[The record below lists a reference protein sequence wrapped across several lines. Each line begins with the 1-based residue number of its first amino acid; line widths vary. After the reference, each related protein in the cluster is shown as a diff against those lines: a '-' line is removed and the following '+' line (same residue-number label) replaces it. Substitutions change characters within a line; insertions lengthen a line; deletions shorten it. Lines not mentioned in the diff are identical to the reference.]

1 MACPAWPRLGEGG
14 ETAHAWQCGTT
25 GATGHICSA
34 GLPAAPLTALLEL
47 CSLPSEH
54 GGSQSVPVHPG
65 SSLPTAEWERE
76 PSPHPGLGS
85 GSWCG
90 VGATSPGSKPP
101 ANAAGQG
108 RG

>member
-1 MACPAWPRLGEGG
+1 MACPAWPCLGEGG

-34 GLPAAPLTALLEL
+34 GLPAAPVMAA
-47 CSLPSEH
+47 PSKN
-54 GGSQSVPVHPG
+54 GGSQSLPVHPG

-76 PSPHPGLGS
+76 PSPHLGLGS

>member
-1 MACPAWPRLGEGG
+1 MHGNVAPQEPRD
-14 ETAHAWQCGTT
+14 T
-25 GATGHICSA
+25 S
-34 GLPAAPLTALLEL
+34 ALLACLLPLLWLLLEV
-47 CSLPSEH
+47 CSLPSKN
-54 GGSQSVPVHPG
+54 GGSQSLPVHPG

-76 PSPHPGLGS
+76 PSPRLGLGS